1 MTVRFRPTAGGTI
14 VTVRLELLRPSAKT
28 LKSLVGRPLRWLAK
42 ADPARS
48 LAWQAVTI
56 GENVRQ
62 LAVGDA

>member
-14 VTVRLELLRPSAKT
+14 VTVRLELLRPSVNS
-28 LKSLVGRPLRWLAK
+28 LESLVGRPLRWLAK

-48 LAWQAVTI
+48 LAWQALAI
-56 GENVRQ
+56 GEKVHQ